1 MNQHYMKRLPE
12 SYHTPYYPF
21 GNYDEYLH
29 HELSGFADQL
39 GNELLKANK
48 NIAKSTIEQIKS
60 QIYTALQNEL
70 NKVRGKTIEFLR
82 YEIKSKLPM
91 IKKAIE
97 QEGPTL
103 GQKGLVGL
111 ENLIRSAIGLKPKA
125 EEIPSD
131 QATKNTTML
140 AKDGSRI
147 ANPVK
152 APSNFLVDLMPNT
165 NITVADLN
173 ILNPKQIASEIITPD
188 IVEEFK
194 ANTLIPLKDVAK
206 TELLPPIKK
215 KATIAGSVLMGSG
228 FVLGTVLTWGVM
240 TIIHKRKQKYANT
253 RY

>member
-29 HELSGFADQL
+29 HELSGFADEL

-48 NIAKSTIEQIKS
+48 NIAKNTLEQIKR

-97 QEGPTL
+97 QESPTL

-111 ENLIRSAIGLKPKA
+111 ENLIRSAIGLKPK
-125 EEIPSD
+125 EEEAPKGPATSD
-131 QATKNTTML
+131 TMPT
-140 AKDGSRI
+140 KDGSRI

-165 NITVADLN
+165 NITVADLK
-173 ILNPKQIASEIITPD
+173 ILNPKQIASEILTPD
-188 IVEEFK
+188 IIEEFK
-194 ANTLIPLKDVAK
+194 ANTFVPLQAIAK
-206 TELLPPIKK
+206 QELLPPIKK
-215 KATIAGSVLMGSG
+215 KATVAGSVLVGSG
-228 FVLGTVLTWGVM
+228 FVLGSLLTWGIL
-240 TIIHKRKQKYANT
+240 TIIHKKGKRNANT

>member
-1 MNQHYMKRLPE
+1 MNQQYMKRLPE

-21 GNYDEYLH
+21 GNYDDYLH
-29 HELSGFADQL
+29 HELSGFADEL

-48 NIAKSTIEQIKS
+48 NIAKSTLDQIKR

-70 NKVRGKTIEFLR
+70 NKVRGKTVEFLR

-97 QEGPTL
+97 QEGPNL

-111 ENLIRSAIGLKPKA
+111 ENLIRSAIGLKPK
-125 EEIPSD
+125 EELP
-131 QATKNTTML
+131 QAPTTVPATTMI
-140 AKDGSRI
+140 AKDGSKV
-147 ANPVK
+147 ANPVQ
-152 APSNFLVDLMPNT
+152 APSSFLVDLMPNT

-194 ANTLIPLKDVAK
+194 ANTLVPLKAVAK
-206 TELLPPIKK
+206 QELLPPIKK
-215 KATIAGSVLMGSG
+215 KATTAGSMLVGGG
-228 FVLGTVLTWGVM
+228 FVLGSLLTWGIM
-240 TIIHKRKQKYANT
+240 TIIQKRKQKHANT